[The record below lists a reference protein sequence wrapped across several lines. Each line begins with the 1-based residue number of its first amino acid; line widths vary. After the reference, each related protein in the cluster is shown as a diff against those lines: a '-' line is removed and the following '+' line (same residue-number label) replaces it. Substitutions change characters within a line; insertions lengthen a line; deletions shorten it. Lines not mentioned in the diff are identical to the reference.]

1 MKPQSLPEKYI
12 LLMVDREIGKRG
24 IIFSN
29 LSVEQTHTPTH
40 KHTHLHTHTHTHTQ
54 THSKDIKY
62 KVGRRDKRG

>member
-29 LSVEQTHTPTH
+29 LSVEQTHTHTH
-40 KHTHLHTHTHTHTQ
+40 KHTAKTSNT
-54 THSKDIKY
+54 K
-62 KVGRRDKRG
+62 